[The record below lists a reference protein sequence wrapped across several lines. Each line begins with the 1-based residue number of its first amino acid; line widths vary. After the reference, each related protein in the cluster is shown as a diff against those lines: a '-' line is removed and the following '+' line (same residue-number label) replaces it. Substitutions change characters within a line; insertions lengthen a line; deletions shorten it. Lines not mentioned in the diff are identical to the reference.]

1 MRNLSILFSL
11 LFAMSGCSGN
21 AQNKL
26 KRYDIKSGI
35 VEYATTTSGKVM
47 GSTIDGSGT
56 DRLFFKD
63 WGAIE
68 LKESMLSQ
76 TTTMKFLGNASTETE
91 ETHTM
96 VKLDNGETWSVDF
109 NKKQIYASRDMAMD
123 MIMANQPDADA
134 GKVGESMLVSMGG
147 KKTGTEK
154 VLGYTCD
161 VWEIMGGKQWIH
173 KGLMLKMEITVM
185 GITTKTEATSVKLDV
200 SVPDA
205 NFDLPDFPIQEI
217 ENFMGNDNSDSPYDA
232 EEMKEGMEL
241 MENLSFEEYKQMV
254 REGDAEMKD
263 ASDEELRQSYDMMQK
278 MLKLK
283 KGN

>member
-47 GSTIDGSGT
+47 GSTIDGNGT
-56 DRLFFKD
+56 DKLFFKD

-68 LKESMLSQ
+68 LKESMLTQ
-76 TTTMKFLGNASTETE
+76 TTAMKFLGKASTETE

-96 VKLDNGETWSVDF
+96 VKLDNGESWSVDF

-134 GKVGESMLVSMGG
+134 GKVGESMLESMGG
-147 KKTGTEK
+147 KKTGTEQF
-154 VLGYTCD
+154 LGYSCD
-161 VWEIMGGKQWIH
+161 VWEIMNGKQWIH
-173 KGLMLKMEITVM
+173 KGLMLKMEMTVL

-205 NFDLPDFPIQEI
+205 NFNLPDFPIQEI
-217 ENFMGNDNSDSPYDA
+217 ENFMGNDDSDSPYDA

-278 MLKLK
+278 MMKSA
-283 KGN
+283 KGE

>member
-56 DRLFFKD
+56 DKLFFKD

-76 TTTMKFLGNASTETE
+76 TTTMKFLGNSSTETE

-96 VKLDNGETWSVDF
+96 VKLDNGESWSVDF

-217 ENFMGNDNSDSPYDA
+217 ENFMGNDDSDSPYDA

>member
-1 MRNLSILFSL
+1 MKNLSILFSL
-11 LFAMSGCSGN
+11 IFAMSGCSGN

-35 VEYATTTSGKVM
+35 IEYATTTSGKVM

-56 DRLFFKD
+56 EKLYFKD
-63 WGAIE
+63 WGALE
-68 LKESMLSQ
+68 LKESMLTQ

-96 VKLDNGETWSVDF
+96 VKLDNGESYSVDF
-109 NKKQIYASRDMAMD
+109 KKETIYASRDMAMD
-123 MIMANQPDADA
+123 MVMEHQADGDA
-134 GKVGESMLVSMGG
+134 GKVGESMLESMGG

-154 VLGYTCD
+154 FLGYTCD

-173 KGLMLKMEITVM
+173 KGLMLKMEMTVL

-205 NFDLPDFPIQEI
+205 NFSLPDFPIQEV
-217 ENFMGNDNSDSPYDA
+217 ENFMSNDDDSPMDA
-232 EEMKEGMEL
+232 KEMEEGMKM
-241 MENLSFEEYKQMV
+241 MEGLSFEEYKKMV
-254 REGDAEMKD
+254 REGDAEMQD

-278 MLKLK
+278 MIKLR

>member
-217 ENFMGNDNSDSPYDA
+217 ENFMGNDDSDSPYDA

>member
-1 MRNLSILFSL
+1 MKNLSILFSL
-11 LFAMSGCSGN
+11 IFAISSCNGN

-26 KRYDIKSGI
+26 KRYDVNSGI
-35 VEYATTTSGKVM
+35 IEYATTTSGKVM

-56 DRLFFKD
+56 ETLYFKD

-68 LKESMLSQ
+68 LKETVLSQ
-76 TTTMKFLGNASTETE
+76 TTTMKLLGNASTETE

-96 VKLDNGETWSVDF
+96 VKLDNGESWSVDF
-109 NKKQIYASRDMAMD
+109 NKKQIYASRDMAIE
-123 MIMANQPDADA
+123 MIKANQPNADA
-134 GKVGESMLVSMGG
+134 GEVGESILVSMGG

-154 VLGYTCD
+154 FLGYTCD

-205 NFDLPDFPIQEI
+205 NFSLPDFPIQET
-217 ENFMGNDNSDSPYDA
+217 ENFMSSDDSPYDA
-232 EEMKEGMEL
+232 EEMEEGMEL
-241 MENLSFEEYKQMV
+241 MKNLSFEEYKQMV

-278 MLKLK
+278 MLKSA
-283 KGN
+283 KGK

>member
-11 LFAMSGCSGN
+11 IFAMSGCSGN

-35 VEYATTTSGKVM
+35 IEYATTTSGKVM

-56 DRLFFKD
+56 EKLYFKD
-63 WGAIE
+63 WGALE
-68 LKESMLSQ
+68 LKESMLTQ

-96 VKLDNGETWSVDF
+96 VKLDNGESYSVDF
-109 NKKQIYASRDMAMD
+109 NKETIYATRDLAMD
-123 MIMANQPDADA
+123 MVMENQADGDA
-134 GKVGESMLVSMGG
+134 GKVGESMLESMGG

-154 VLGYTCD
+154 FLGYTCD

-173 KGLMLKMEITVM
+173 KGLMLKMEMTVL

-205 NFDLPDFPIQEI
+205 NFSLPDFPIQEV
-217 ENFMGNDNSDSPYDA
+217 ENFMSNDDDSPMDA
-232 EEMKEGMEL
+232 KEMEEGMKM
-241 MENLSFEEYKQMV
+241 MEGLSFEEYKKMV
-254 REGDAEMKD
+254 REGDPEMKD

-278 MLKLK
+278 MLKLR